1 MNNELYHFGVK
12 GMRWGVRRSRT
23 SDTSKKS
30 RNAKPTL
37 SKEDKRYDKLARK
50 DAKEYARAKMF
61 YGESAGNRRK
71 LIKNTVAQ
79 RRKDNAHYNKVFDKY
94 LAEQNMD
101 KHVSAAKRE
110 RKVKNAANFGHRV
123 AKKAFNAATST
134 PYILMSDNIGN
145 ELYHFGVKGMHWG
158 VRHERE
164 SSGGLNS
171 SHGAYFDSKGNPT
184 KEGEKAYK
192 RFRRRWSATWWQ
204 ADKTANEEFNK
215 RLTVINNKPEYSVEK
230 RPMKVNGKQVYGTFR
245 DFSDKS
251 NQKYVKEVS
260 SAWKECCKK
269 AYTDM
274 YGEDVKMFSKAG
286 LTIEHLIPN
295 YNQYDQ
301 YIDHSYYGGTEL
313 YHFGVRGMKWGQR
326 RYHNQ
331 DGSYT
336 AQGRGRYDPN
346 GSSSSRS
353 RRSSSG
359 DSHARLKKAAKIG
372 AGVAAAGLAAY
383 GGYRLAKSGK
393 LSGLS
398 SGVKSAASRV
408 RSSNAGKKVGS
419 GARRVANKVSNSGVG
434 KRVQRGVNSAQYHA
448 TRIKNE
454 MAYRRATSGGRNV
467 RSNVIGIG
475 GPKYSKVGAATY
487 RVRSAASKARDVA
500 RTASSN
506 SRRRAGE
513 LSSRMNSAASRYRE
527 MNKANRG
534 AIRRNAIKVA
544 GIGAGAGMVGYGATG
559 IYAQTKKYR
568 DARRRGRQNRR

>member
-1 MNNELYHFGVK
+1 MTNELYHFGVK
-12 GMRWGVRRSRT
+12 GMRWGVRRSRG
-23 SDTSKKS
+23 DTKS
-30 RNAKPTL
+30 AL
-37 SKEDKRYDKLARK
+37 SKEDKRYDKLAKK

-61 YGESAGNRRK
+61 YGESAGTRRK

-79 RRKDNAHYNKVFDKY
+79 RRKENAHYGKAFDDY
-94 LAEQNMD
+94 LSKQNMA
-101 KHVSAAKRE
+101 KHVGAAKRE
-110 RKVKNAANFGHRV
+110 RKAKDAANFTRWAG
-123 AKKAFNAATST
+123 KKVLNTA
-134 PYILMSDNIGN
+134 LMMGDNN
-145 ELYHFGVKGMHWG
+145 Y
-158 VRHERE
+158 
-164 SSGGLNS
+164 SYSGG
-171 SHGAYFDSKGNPT
+171 
-184 KEGEKAYK
+184 E
-192 RFRRRWSATWWQ
+192 Q
-204 ADKTANEEFNK
+204 M
-215 RLTVINNKPEYSVEK
+215 NN
-230 RPMKVNGKQVYGTFR
+230 
-245 DFSDKS
+245 
-251 NQKYVKEVS
+251 
-260 SAWKECCKK
+260 
-269 AYTDM
+269 
-274 YGEDVKMFSKAG
+274 
-286 LTIEHLIPN
+286 
-295 YNQYDQ
+295 
-301 YIDHSYYGGTEL
+301 EL

-326 RYHNQ
+326 RYQNQ

-454 MAYRRATSGGRNV
+454 MAYRRATSGGRNI

>member
-1 MNNELYHFGVK
+1 MTNELYHFGVK
-12 GMRWGVRRSRT
+12 GMKWGIRRSRN
-23 SDTSKKS
+23 SDTGKKR

-134 PYILMSDNIGN
+134 PYILMSDNTGN
-145 ELYHFGVKGMHWG
+145 ELYHFGIKGMKWG

-164 SSGGLNS
+164 SSGGSKS

-184 KEGEKAYK
+184 KEGERAYK

-204 ADKTANEEFNK
+204 ADKKANDEFNK
-215 RLTVINNKPEYSVEK
+215 RLTAINNKPEYSVEK
-230 RPMKVNGKQVYGTFR
+230 RPMKVNGEQVYGTFR

-301 YIDHSYYGGTEL
+301 YIDHYYHGGTEL

-326 RYHNQ
+326 RYQNQ

-336 AQGRGRYDPN
+336 SQGRGRYDPN

-353 RRSSSG
+353 SRSSSG
-359 DSHARLKKAAKIG
+359 NNHARLKKAAKIG

-393 LSGLS
+393 LRG
-398 SGVKSAASRV
+398 AASKAASKV
-408 RSSNAGKKVGS
+408 SGSSVG
-419 GARRVANKVSNSGVG
+419 RRVK
-434 KRVQRGVNSAQYHA
+434 RGVNSAQYHA

-454 MAYRRATSGGRNV
+454 VAYRRATGGGRNV

-475 GPKYSKVGAATY
+475 GPTYSKAGLAGY
-487 RVRSAASKARDVA
+487 RVRRAASAVGSGARRVGDGV
-500 RTASSN
+500 RNQASRGVKGLRSDAKFL
-506 SRRRAGE
+506 RRAARGQVVD
-513 LSSRMNSAASRYRE
+513 RE
-527 MNKANRG
+527 RAQRIALRTG
-534 AIRRNAIKVA
+534 QVI
-544 GIGAGAGMVGYGATG
+544 GAGMVAKGAYGIHKQA
-559 IYAQTKKYR
+559 KNYR
-568 DARRRGRQNRR
+568 AARRRGRQNRR

>member
-12 GMRWGVRRSRT
+12 GMHWGVRRSRG
-23 SDTSKKS
+23 DAKS
-30 RNAKPTL
+30 AL
-37 SKEDKRYDKLARK
+37 SKEDKRYDKLAKK

-71 LIKNTVAQ
+71 LIKNTVNQ

-134 PYILMSDNIGN
+134 PYILMSDNTGN
-145 ELYHFGVKGMHWG
+145 
-158 VRHERE
+158 
-164 SSGGLNS
+164 
-171 SHGAYFDSKGNPT
+171 
-184 KEGEKAYK
+184 
-192 RFRRRWSATWWQ
+192 
-204 ADKTANEEFNK
+204 
-215 RLTVINNKPEYSVEK
+215 
-230 RPMKVNGKQVYGTFR
+230 
-245 DFSDKS
+245 
-251 NQKYVKEVS
+251 
-260 SAWKECCKK
+260 
-269 AYTDM
+269 
-274 YGEDVKMFSKAG
+274 
-286 LTIEHLIPN
+286 
-295 YNQYDQ
+295 
-301 YIDHSYYGGTEL
+301 EL

-326 RYHNQ
+326 RYQNQ

-454 MAYRRATSGGRNV
+454 MAYRRATSGGRNI

-544 GIGAGAGMVGYGATG
+544 GIGAGATG